1 MWYALDS
8 GFVISGKVMSDK
20 YKPSSLFQRWLEISI
35 KVFISWSDEKSITIL
50 QEKIKR
56 VNYPCDMDYVDD
68 SKTLLKDF
76 LVERIEEGEEEVE
89 VCETSECDSDQRA

>member
-1 MWYALDS
+1 M
-8 GFVISGKVMSDK
+8 
-20 YKPSSLFQRWLEISI
+20 
-35 KVFISWSDEKSITIL
+35 TIL

-56 VNYPCDMDYVDD
+56 VSYACDMDYVDD

>member
-1 MWYALDS
+1 M
-8 GFVISGKVMSDK
+8 
-20 YKPSSLFQRWLEISI
+20 
-35 KVFISWSDEKSITIL
+35 TIL

-56 VNYPCDMDYVDD
+56 VSYPCDMDYVDD